1 MVGFLSATKG
11 GVLLLRDSC
20 GTQKLSW
27 RDADD
32 PLKLKAKMAL
42 IREAG
47 AERDLGQ
54 AEPAVCPQEV
64 LRSFNAACDYI
75 LVRRQPGGR
84 LELAREVIGAEMG
97 DGSHLLQRGTAS
109 EIFHDVLNDPTELV
123 AWQYA
128 VRRRQLPARTR
139 DMTDQVDGQNIGE

>member
-1 MVGFLSATKG
+1 MVGFLLATKG

-54 AEPAVCPQEV
+54 AEPAVCPQQV

-75 LVRRQPGGR
+75 LMRR
-84 LELAREVIGAEMG
+84 
-97 DGSHLLQRGTAS
+97 
-109 EIFHDVLNDPTELV
+109 
-123 AWQYA
+123 
-128 VRRRQLPARTR
+128 
-139 DMTDQVDGQNIGE
+139 

>member
-1 MVGFLSATKG
+1 
-11 GVLLLRDSC
+11 
-20 GTQKLSW
+20 
-27 RDADD
+27 
-32 PLKLKAKMAL
+32 MAL

-109 EIFHDVLNDPTELV
+109 EIFHDILNDPTELV

>member
-1 MVGFLSATKG
+1 MRQEFSLKQPLTWLSCHGVGFLSATKG

-64 LRSFNAACDYI
+64 I
-75 LVRRQPGGR
+75 LFRRPDRQDKS
-84 LELAREVIGAEMG
+84 I
-97 DGSHLLQRGTAS
+97 Q
-109 EIFHDVLNDPTELV
+109 
-123 AWQYA
+123 
-128 VRRRQLPARTR
+128 RRRGRT
-139 DMTDQVDGQNIGE
+139 MFSAVGQVMVTNRL

>member
-1 MVGFLSATKG
+1 MVGFLLATKG

-64 LRSFNAACDYI
+64 LCPFNAARDYI
-75 LVRRQPGGR
+75 LMRR
-84 LELAREVIGAEMG
+84 
-97 DGSHLLQRGTAS
+97 
-109 EIFHDVLNDPTELV
+109 
-123 AWQYA
+123 
-128 VRRRQLPARTR
+128 
-139 DMTDQVDGQNIGE
+139 